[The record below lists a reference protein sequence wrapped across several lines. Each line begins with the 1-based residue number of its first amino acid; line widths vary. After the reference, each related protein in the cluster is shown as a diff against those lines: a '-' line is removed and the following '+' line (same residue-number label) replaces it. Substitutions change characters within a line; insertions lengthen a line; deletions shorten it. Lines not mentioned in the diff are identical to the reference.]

1 MTQPVTRVKYN
12 LFNISQIRRKNATFN
27 IRWSSFSC
35 NWIWHKKWYDKAK
48 ENDVFK
54 NNNKSFS
61 MQDNKKTYT
70 ASDFYKPNSIF
81 NEKQDTLNNNKSK
94 EDEEIAMKMEAVF
107 GKQF

>member
-1 MTQPVTRVKYN
+1 MLPLILGGVA
-12 LFNISQIRRKNATFN
+12 LAATGYG
-27 IRWSSFSC
+27 I
-35 NWIWHKKWYDKAK
+35 KKWYDKAK

-94 EDEEIAMKMEAVF
+94 EDKEIAMKMEAVF

>member
-1 MTQPVTRVKYN
+1 MLPLILGGVA
-12 LFNISQIRRKNATFN
+12 LAATGYG
-27 IRWSSFSC
+27 I
-35 NWIWHKKWYDKAK
+35 KKWYDKTK

-94 EDEEIAMKMEAVF
+94 EDEEIAMKMKAVF

>member
-1 MTQPVTRVKYN
+1 MGKLGFILGGVA
-12 LFNISQIRRKNATFN
+12 LAATG
-27 IRWSSFSC
+27 
-35 NWIWHKKWYDKAK
+35 HGLKKWYDKTK

>member
-1 MTQPVTRVKYN
+1 MLPLILGGVA
-12 LFNISQIRRKNATFN
+12 LAATGYG
-27 IRWSSFSC
+27 I
-35 NWIWHKKWYDKAK
+35 KKWYDKTK

-94 EDEEIAMKMEAVF
+94 EDEEIAIKMEAVF

>member
-1 MTQPVTRVKYN
+1 
-12 LFNISQIRRKNATFN
+12 
-27 IRWSSFSC
+27 
-35 NWIWHKKWYDKAK
+35 
-48 ENDVFK
+48 
-54 NNNKSFS
+54 